1 MVYLCHVSCNV
12 LSTEMQ
18 IRFLKS
24 GECSL
29 FWFWPFHTSLV
40 QGHFRL
46 AISFR
51 LSSDTRLPHP
61 IYFGIWWD
69 SLNPTILFLMW
80 KTGCLL
86 DSGARAMW
94 SSLPAAACAT
104 AEMLLMLPPGWMKP
118 QHPWKLVILLA
129 RPYNRRSK
137 NTTTGVELPHSDRYW
152 DWLAFLIQGW
162 SWS

>member
-1 MVYLCHVSCNV
+1 MHV
-12 LSTEMQ
+12 LST
-18 IRFLKS
+18 RFLKS
-24 GECSL
+24 CDYSL
-29 FWFWPFHTSLV
+29 FWFWLFHTPLL

-51 LSSDTRLPHP
+51 LSSDTRLQRP
-61 IYFGIWWD
+61 
-69 SLNPTILFLMW
+69 NLMGFPLSAHSVPNVVNW
-80 KTGCLL
+80 LPCLL

-104 AEMLLMLPPGWMKP
+104 AEMLLMLPPGWS
-118 QHPWKLVILLA
+118 WKLVILLA
-129 RPYNRRSK
+129 RPCHITDVPK
-137 NTTTGVELPHSDRYW
+137 HTTGVELPSDRYW

>member
-51 LSSDTRLPHP
+51 LSSDTRLQHP

-104 AEMLLMLPPGWMKP
+104 AEMLLMLPPGWFDEATASLETSDLSSKAIQQTFQKP
-118 QHPWKLVILLA
+118 
-129 RPYNRRSK
+129 
-137 NTTTGVELPHSDRYW
+137 TGVELPHSDRYW